1 MSDVSAPTYQAGKK
15 SVPAQN
21 SEVSTQS
28 RGAAMQ
34 FLAGLAAEVSGGTV
48 DLPCFPDVV
57 IRIRKALENPRTTTE
72 HMVTVVSTE
81 PRLAARLL
89 QTANSAAFNTT
100 GRPVT
105 ELRTAIMRLGQQLV
119 QSAAMAYAV
128 AQMKDEQSLRSIAKP
143 MSDLWRDSVMVACLS
158 QVLARR
164 TRISPD
170 TAFLTGLLHGIG
182 RLYILVRAVT
192 QRSALGND
200 GAFIEL
206 VAGWHAQIGKAVLEN
221 WSFAEELTEA
231 IGNQMDYERRSRH
244 EADLTDL
251 LIVSIALADASK
263 SPAPRNIPT
272 EGITAFQTLGLSEQ
286 DCADIIAHAE
296 HQVGSMQ
303 DALG

>member
-1 MSDVSAPTYQAGKK
+1 MSDVSAPTYKSGRK
-15 SVPAQN
+15 SVPAEN

-57 IRIRKALENPRTTTE
+57 IRIRRALEDPRTTTQQ
-72 HMVTVVSTE
+72 MVTVVSTE

-100 GRPVT
+100 GRPLT
-105 ELRTAIMRLGQQLV
+105 DLRTAIVRLGQQLV
-119 QSAAMAYAV
+119 QSAAMAFAMQ
-128 AQMKDEQSLRSIAKP
+128 QMKEEQSLRSIAKP
-143 MSDLWRDSVMVACLS
+143 MTELWRDSIMVASLS

-164 TRISPD
+164 TRLNPD
-170 TAFLTGLLHGIG
+170 TAFLTGLVHGIG
-182 RLYILVRAVT
+182 RLYIMVRAIN
-192 QRSALGND
+192 QRAALGND

-221 WSFAEELTEA
+221 WAFAEEITEA

-244 EADLTDL
+244 EPDLTDV
-251 LIVSIALADASK
+251 LIASIVLADAAK
-263 SPAPRNIPT
+263 TPAPRTIPT
-272 EGITAFQTLGLSEQ
+272 EGITAFQTLGLDEQ
-286 DCADIIAHAE
+286 GCNDIIALAE
-296 HQVGSMQ
+296 RQVGSMQ
-303 DALG
+303 EALG